1 MWLLMP
7 SVRREVVLPVDP
19 ERAWELI
26 TDPDELEGWL
36 ADEVE
41 LEPEEGGEVYVRF
54 EDGEER
60 WGTVE
65 EVEPERRLAFVWGD
79 SRVEWVLQ
87 PVPEGTRLVVVEQS
101 LAPVVGS
108 FMAAPR
114 VGPRMAALQAQASLC
129 LA

>member
-7 SVRREVVLPVDP
+7 SVRREVVLPVEP
-19 ERAWELI
+19 ERACELI

-41 LEPEEGGEVYVRF
+41 FEPEEGGDVHVTF
-54 EDGEER
+54 EDGEQR

-65 EVEPERRLAFVWGD
+65 EVEPERRLGFQWGD
-79 SRVEWVLQ
+79 SRVEWTLD
-87 PVPEGTRLVVVEQS
+87 PVEGGTRLVVVERS
-101 LAPVVGS
+101 LAPV
-108 FMAAPR
+108 
-114 VGPRMAALQAQASLC
+114 VGPRMAALQSRAELC

>member
-1 MWLLMP
+1 MP
-7 SVRREVVLPVDP
+7 SVRREIVLPVEPD
-19 ERAWELI
+19 RAWELI

-41 LEPEEGGEVYVRF
+41 LDPEEGGDVYVRF

-65 EVEPERRLAFVWGD
+65 EADPERRLVFVWGG
-79 SRVEWVLQ
+79 SQVEWTLEE
-87 PVPEGTRLVVVEQS
+87 VPGGTRLVIVERS
-101 LAPVVGS
+101 LSPVVGPL
-108 FMAAPR
+108 MT
-114 VGPRMAALQAQASLC
+114 GPRLAALSAQASLC

>member
-1 MWLLMP
+1 MP
-7 SVRREVVLPVDP
+7 SVRREVTLPVEP

-26 TDPDELEGWL
+26 TDPAELEGWL

-60 WGTVE
+60 WGMVE
-65 EVEPERRLAFVWGD
+65 EADPERRLAFTWGD
-79 SRVEWVLQ
+79 SRVEWVLE
-87 PVPEGTRLVVVEQS
+87 PVEDGTRLVVVERS
-101 LAPVVGS
+101 LSPV
-108 FMAAPR
+108 
-114 VGPRMAALQAQASLC
+114 VGPRMAALTAQASLC

>member
-1 MWLLMP
+1 MWLLMTA
-7 SVRREVVLPVDP
+7 VRREVVLPVEP

-41 LEPEEGGEVYVRF
+41 LEPEAGGGVHVTF
-54 EDGEER
+54 EDGEQR

-65 EVEPERRLAFVWGD
+65 EVEPERRLAFRWGD
-79 SRVEWVLQ
+79 SRVEWTLD
-87 PVPEGTRLVVVEQS
+87 PVEGGTRLVVVERS
-101 LAPVVGS
+101 LAPVVS
-108 FMAAPR
+108 
-114 VGPRMAALQAQASLC
+114 PRMAALQARAELC

>member
-7 SVRREVVLPVDP
+7 AVRREIVLPVEP

-41 LEPEEGGEVYVRF
+41 LDPEEGGAVHVRF

-65 EVEPERRLAFVWGD
+65 EADPDPDGVRFGRASCKGGSRADRGSWSGFQKDVASAFRRTAKSG
-79 SRVEWVLQ
+79 
-87 PVPEGTRLVVVEQS
+87 
-101 LAPVVGS
+101 
-108 FMAAPR
+108 
-114 VGPRMAALQAQASLC
+114 
-129 LA
+129 